1 MTKEEGQPRLPQELI
16 WKLINSFPFPII
28 LFDRKSNSFQT
39 NPAAENIFSNI
50 ELNEL
55 ENLTDGNKES
65 IQTRTGIYKIISIIE
80 DDENYSAI
88 LLLKD
93 ESDRERELKSTAH
106 DLNNIFTSINNTIEL
121 IRHKNQLNKE
131 NKQLFN
137 TLETNIIRASELI
150 EMMLSKDTATSVKF
164 NKLKIEDLFSAVSET
179 VKQILPEGIN
189 YNCTIESGIKDISG
203 NFTLLYRALLN
214 LIVNAKE
221 SIIDKGFIN
230 VRAKNILDKEQKIIV
245 TVTDSG
251 IGIKEEDLKHIFD
264 SGFSTKNKTT
274 ESGIGLN
281 SVKEIIEMHGGSIS
295 VTSKI
300 NDGASFSFS
309 LPALVESDN
318 KVDKIKCKILIAE
331 DDNVIL
337 EELCEL
343 LRYENFDPLK
353 ASNGKEV
360 IEILEKNNSI
370 DLLIIDKKM
379 PVMDG
384 IECITKIREK
394 NVDIR
399 IILASGSTSQNYE
412 NDYMHLKIDKF
423 VLKPYK
429 IEELLKNVAELF

>member
-55 ENLTDGNKES
+55 KNSMAGKKES

-230 VRAKNILDKEQKIIV
+230 VRAKNIFDKEQKIIV

-300 NDGASFSFS
+300 NDGTSFSFS

-412 NDYMHLKIDKF
+412 NDYRHLKIDKF

>member
-121 IRHKNQLNKE
+121 IRYKNQFNQE

-230 VRAKNILDKEQKIIV
+230 VRAKNIFDKEQKIIV

-384 IECITKIREK
+384 IECITKIRELNINIK
-394 NVDIR
+394 